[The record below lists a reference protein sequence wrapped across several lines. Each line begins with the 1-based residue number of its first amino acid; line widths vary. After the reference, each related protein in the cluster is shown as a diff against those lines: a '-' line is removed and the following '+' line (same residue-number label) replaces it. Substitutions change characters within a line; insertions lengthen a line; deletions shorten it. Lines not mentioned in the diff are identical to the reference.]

1 MILHRCSK
9 KGEILSWSLTGVKGL
24 KQGNSINSH
33 LQISGTNN
41 SQLLMLACASYFPH
55 ENIFHYQRKKEKK
68 DFHYGTIPQE
78 THSTFRY
85 QNKMNFTWDYG
96 FNKA

>member
-1 MILHRCSK
+1 MILHRCSKK

-55 ENIFHYQRKKEKK
+55 ENIFH
-68 DFHYGTIPQE
+68 HYGTI
-78 THSTFRY
+78 TTRTFRY

-96 FNKA
+96 FNNA

>member
-1 MILHRCSK
+1 MILHRCSKK

-55 ENIFHYQRKKEKK
+55 ENIFHHQRRRRIFIMEPYPKRPTQLLGIKTK
-68 DFHYGTIPQE
+68 
-78 THSTFRY
+78 
-85 QNKMNFTWDYG
+85 
-96 FNKA
+96 